1 MSTNQPSSSMKSVP
15 SKAGELYGPNV
26 LYLESA
32 DVNSDGSLVVKNL
45 NNGNKLIIVMFQ
57 ATWCG
62 HCVRFKPSYSKL
74 SKFLNKDNINFP
86 TCAIES
92 ENIDKHLGQLL
103 NFRGF
108 PTIKYIDQNGKILND
123 YNGDRDVEAMLG
135 DICKVYHKCYS
146 AN

>member
-62 HCVRFKPSYSKL
+62 HCSNAKKL
-74 SKFLNKDNINFP
+74 VQPL
-86 TCAIES
+86 A
-92 ENIDKHLGQLL
+92 DKYA
-103 NFRGF
+103 NSICF
-108 PTIKYIDQNGKILND
+108 TTVQNDDTMQSG
-123 YNGDRDVEAMLG
+123 V
-135 DICKVYHKCYS
+135 S
-146 AN
+146 ASFG

>member
-1 MSTNQPSSSMKSVP
+1 MSNNIDDITL
-15 SKAGELYGPNV
+15 ELN
-26 LYLESA
+26 
-32 DVNSDGSLVVKNL
+32 KNDFIK
-45 NNGNKLIIVMFQ
+45 NGNDLIINGYSKKYNKPGMLLIW

-92 ENIDKHLGQLL
+92 EDIDHHLGQLL

-123 YNGDRDVEAMLG
+123 YNGNRDVESMLG

-146 AN
+146 IS